1 MVMKKKLK
9 KFTKPLLPLFFLTP
23 ALTVLSVFQIY
34 PIIQSFFMGFYTKFD
49 YITGEVSEVGFEN
62 FAYVL
67 SDPDFI
73 LAIKNT
79 CILSLIAAPL
89 GIFLALILAV
99 LLDSDIRLKKFFQ
112 TVYFIPF
119 VTSMVAV
126 SIVWSWMLN
135 REYGVVNAALGVFGV
150 AKVAWLTDEQMTL
163 PILIAL
169 SVWKGLGYR
178 IIILLAGLQAID
190 KRYRHAAR
198 IDGAGA
204 IARFVH
210 ITLPMLKPV
219 LIFLSITTVIGTF
232 KTFDEVHVLYDG
244 RPGPLKSGL
253 TIVYYIFHK
262 FYQEWQFA
270 RAAAAAFVLFA
281 MILAVTLIQLALT
294 KKKEEGQQ

>member
-1 MVMKKKLK
+1 MKQKLK
-9 KFTKPLLPLFFLTP
+9 QIGRSLQP
-23 ALTVLSVFQIY
+23 ALFLAPALMVLTVFQIY
-34 PIIQSFFMGFYTKFD
+34 PIVQSFFMGFYTKFD
-49 YITGEVSEVGFEN
+49 YISGEVSEIGLEN

-67 SDPDFI
+67 SDPDFL

-79 CILSLIAAPL
+79 CILSLVAAPL
-89 GIFLALILAV
+89 GIFLALILAM
-99 LLDSDIRLKKFFQ
+99 LLDSDIRLKRFFQ

-135 REYGVVNAALGVFGV
+135 REFGVVNAALRVFGV
-150 AKVAWLTDEQMTL
+150 AKIAWLTDERMTL
-163 PILIAL
+163 PILTAL
-169 SVWKGLGYR
+169 SIWKGLGYR

-190 KRYRHAAR
+190 QRYHHAAR

-204 IARFVH
+204 IARFRH

-232 KTFDEVHVLYDG
+232 KTFDEVHILYDG
-244 RPGPLKSGL
+244 RSGPLKSGL

-281 MILAVTLIQLALT
+281 IILAVTLIQFALSRRGG
-294 KKKEEGQQ
+294 EVQ

>member
-9 KFTKPLLPLFFLTP
+9 KLTKPLLPLIFLTP

-99 LLDSDIRLKKFFQ
+99 LLNSDIRLKKFFQ

-135 REYGVVNAALGVFGV
+135 REYGVVNAALGVLGV

-190 KRYRHAAR
+190 KRYHHAAR